1 MAIERN
7 FRAMNK
13 KSAGFSVKEK
23 GIFTRKN
30 FGTFCLRDLIDLQK
44 QRTDICCIV

>member
-7 FRAMNK
+7 FRAMNE
-13 KSAGFSVKEK
+13 KSAEFSVKK
-23 GIFTRKN
+23 KRYIRPPKI

-44 QRTDICCIV
+44 